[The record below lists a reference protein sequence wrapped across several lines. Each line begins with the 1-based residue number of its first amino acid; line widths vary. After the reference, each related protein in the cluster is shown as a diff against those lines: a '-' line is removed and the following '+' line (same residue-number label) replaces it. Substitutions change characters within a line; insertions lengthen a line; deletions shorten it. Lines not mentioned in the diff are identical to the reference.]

1 MIQLSASDGFAFKA
15 YVATPAGKARGAI
28 VVMQEAFGVNKHIRA
43 VADAYAANGYLAVAP
58 SAYDRVQADFE
69 SGYDE
74 GEIKTAIGIMNQM
87 TWDDAILDMKAAIEH
102 ASKAGRV
109 GIVGYCWGG
118 SASWVAACRIPGLA
132 AAVSYYGG
140 AIPEFVT
147 EKPKCPMILHFG
159 EKDMRPSLEQGK
171 AIAAAHP
178 QAQSFFYPAGH
189 GFNCDLRGSFDQE
202 SSSLALMR
210 TMELFKEHVG

>member
-1 MIQLSASDGFAFKA
+1 MIQLTASDGFAFKA
-15 YVATPAGKARGAI
+15 YVATPSGKARGAI

-43 VADAYAANGYLAVAP
+43 VADDYAANGYLAVAP
-58 SAYDRVQADFE
+58 SAYDRVQAGFE

-87 TWDDAILDMKAAIEH
+87 TWDSAILDMKAAIEH
-102 ASKAGRV
+102 ASKAGKV
-109 GIVGYCWGG
+109 GIVGFCWGG
-118 SASWVAACRIPGLA
+118 SASWVAACGIPGLA

-140 AIPEFVT
+140 AIPGFVT
-147 EKPKCPMILHFG
+147 EKPKCPMMLHFG
-159 EKDMRPSLEQGK
+159 EKDTRPSLEQGK

-178 QAQSFFYPAGH
+178 QAKSFFYLAGH

-202 SSSLALMR
+202 SSSLARTR
-210 TMELFKEHVG
+210 TMELFKEHIG